1 MVASVRRIITKSDR
15 SMAVVVLE
23 DLSGRVD
30 LVLFPEAFE
39 RHSEHV
45 KEGAILDVRGR
56 LERRGETLQI
66 VGESVSPDLPARE
79 LDDVEPEE
87 IVIRFQSGA
96 DSWSEIK
103 SMQQVDEILR
113 RHEGINPVVIEV
125 PMFSGLLRQL
135 KSRTRRADWSIIL
148 ENELLAVHGVT
159 AVELMSTQPARL
171 AS

>member
-1 MVASVRRIITKSDR
+1 
-15 SMAVVVLE
+15 
-23 DLSGRVD
+23 
-30 LVLFPEAFE
+30 
-39 RHSEHV
+39 V

-125 PMFSGLLRQL
+125 PMFSGLLG
-135 KSRTRRADWSIIL
+135 
-148 ENELLAVHGVT
+148 N
-159 AVELMSTQPARL
+159 
-171 AS
+171 